1 MADSETVRGR
11 WNERHEK
18 EPEGFREPDEF
29 FVRACD
35 EFAAPAFPKG
45 GDALDVAGGPGR
57 HALYLAARGW
67 RTTLVDISDVAIRQA
82 QARAAERG
90 LTLTAIAGEC
100 SAFDFGRQRF
110 DLITVFYYLERELF
124 PALFGALRS
133 GGLLIY
139 KTYTVEQLAFGGGPA
154 DRAHLLQTNE
164 LLWAFAQMDILHY
177 HESAGERATAEL
189 VARRK

>member
-1 MADSETVRGR
+1 MVDNEAVRSR

-35 EFAAPAFPKG
+35 EFATPAFPNG
-45 GDALDVAGGPGR
+45 ADALDVAGGPGR

-67 RTTLVDISDVAIRQA
+67 RATLVDISEVAIA
-82 QARAAERG
+82 QAKQRAAERG
-90 LTLTAIAGEC
+90 LSITAVAGEC
-100 SAFDFGRQRF
+100 AAFDFSRQRY
-110 DLITVFYYLERELF
+110 DLIAVFYFLERELF

-139 KTYTVEQLAFGGGPA
+139 KTYTVEQLALGGGPA

-177 HESAGERATAEL
+177 HESAGENATAEL